1 MILIILLLPTKTDLT
16 LSDFTLELH
25 PSRVTLALHSQD
37 VLYVG
42 KRSYFL
48 PLLDF
53 IWKEKGPRRTL
64 KVAILFD
71 SKNAELGSLG
81 WLSHLTTNPIIK
93 KFS

>member
-1 MILIILLLPTKTDLT
+1 MILIILLLTTEIDLT

-25 PSRVTLALHSQD
+25 PSRVALALHSQD

-42 KRSYFL
+42 KLSYFL

-53 IWKEKGPRRTL
+53 IWKEKGPLRTR

-71 SKNAELGSLG
+71 SKNAELGSQ
-81 WLSHLTTNPIIK
+81 
-93 KFS
+93 